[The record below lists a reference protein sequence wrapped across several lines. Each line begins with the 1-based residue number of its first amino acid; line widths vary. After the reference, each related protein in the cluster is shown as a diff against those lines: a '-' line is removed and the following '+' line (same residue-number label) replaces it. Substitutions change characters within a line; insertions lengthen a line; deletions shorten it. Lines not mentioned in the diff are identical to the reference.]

1 MNDFLKFMKK
11 EITEK
16 DVIETY
22 KNLKKKID
30 EYGFTVSGTVDGE
43 GALERPF
50 AHTFGFSFISGF
62 EIICFFPIKDKGLS
76 IVGGF
81 LNKIVEKVKLNEMSI
96 TDQII
101 DQESI
106 YYLPLAM
113 HVFDDETQK
122 DVERVWAKQLERDG
136 AFSEL
141 STDNHKLALII
152 ATDKNGNFPW
162 DEDCES
168 YWPEMCP
175 PPLAAMA
182 QMAILGEDTLLTKL
196 ESAYKKINTDNS

>member
-1 MNDFLKFMKK
+1 MSDFLEFMKRD
-11 EITEK
+11 ITDK

-22 KNLKKKID
+22 KNLKKRID
-30 EYGFTVSGTVDGE
+30 KYGFTVSGTIDGE

-50 AHTFGFSFISGF
+50 AHTFGFSFISGY
-62 EIICFFPIKDKGLS
+62 ELICFFPIKNEGLS
-76 IVGGF
+76 MVGGF
-81 LNKIVEKVKLNEMSI
+81 LNKIVESVKSNELSI
-96 TDQII
+96 IDQII
-101 DQESI
+101 EKESI

-113 HVFDDETQK
+113 HVLDSETQK

-141 STDNHKLALII
+141 STDNHRLALII

-162 DEDCES
+162 EEDCES
-168 YWPEMCP
+168 YWPQMCP

-182 QMAILGEDTLLTKL
+182 QMAILGEDTLLSKL
-196 ESAYKKINTDNS
+196 EVDYKINKE